1 MSTQIDTSRV
11 QSYASEV
18 LHLAQQKMSRL
29 SDCVQREPGSGKA
42 HYIDYL
48 GSVTAVQ
55 KVSRHADTPLVETP
69 HSRRRITPK
78 TYVLADLI
86 DNDDKLKINFEP
98 GSEYMRAQAA
108 GLGRALDTEIIDA
121 AFGTAYAGE
130 EGGTSVAWSSYTS
143 TQQIAV
149 NDHTYDSGSGDVSL
163 TVGKLL
169 HARKILGAGE
179 ADGYDEMDG
188 GMGLFVACK
197 SAQLMQLL
205 TATEVG
211 SIDYNSVRALARGD
225 LDTFMGFTFK
235 RTERLNVDGSSDVRV
250 MAWQRNALG
259 LAIWEADRVRVTERA
274 DKHYA
279 TQVYAEQTFGATRL
293 EEARLVEILCDP
305 A

>member
-11 QSYASEV
+11 QAYSAEV
-18 LHLAQQKMSRL
+18 RHLAQQKMSRL
-29 SDCVQREPGSGKA
+29 AGAVQREPGTGKA
-42 HYIDYL
+42 YFMDYL
-48 GSVTAVQ
+48 GSVTAVE
-55 KVSRHADTPLVETP
+55 KVSRHTDTPLIETP

-78 TYVLADLI
+78 TYILADLI
-86 DNDDKLKINFEP
+86 DNDDRLKLNFEP
-98 GSEYMRAQAA
+98 GSPYMNAQAA
-108 GLGRALDTEIIDA
+108 GMGRALDDVVIAA

-130 EGGTSVAWSSYTS
+130 DGSTSVAWSSYTS

-169 HARKILGAGE
+169 HARKILGAAE
-179 ADGYDEMDG
+179 ADGYDEG
-188 GMGLFVACK
+188 GGGTGLFVACK
-197 SAQLMQLL
+197 SAQLMQML

-211 SIDYNSVRALARGD
+211 SVDFNSVRALAQGS
-225 LDTFMGFTFK
+225 LDSFMGFEFK
-235 RTERLNVDGSSDVRV
+235 RTERVAVDGSSDVRV
-250 MAWQRNALG
+250 IAWQRQGLG
-259 LAIWEADRVRVTERA
+259 LAVWEANRIRVTERA

-293 EEARLVEILCDP
+293 EESRIVEILCDP